1 MESFITYFP
10 ETSTILFGR
19 AWEPRQRGGV
29 SGQDTGYEDRLR
41 MADDGQAEVLL
52 DRLRALAADRDGHK
66 DGAGVEA
73 LRVVSSKLHA
83 RTIAQGGQRVAAV
96 SQLMG
101 SNSSTASSLLRVMA
115 TLSPKEVHAAETLV
129 SDLVWLLYRIAL
141 RDPKFSSKVRAAG
154 ASKVLHVVL
163 RTQASGGRLLLP
175 ALHILQ
181 VITKNPSV
189 SSALARDG
197 VAPTLEKLL
206 SGTGVLPSPRL
217 RLILLVIANLC
228 RTRPFL
234 ARLCRGPLLPLL
246 LRPMSR
252 WDSFSGRVR
261 LRICQCTLVALQY
274 AVSSKAGRK
283 ALVSGSGAA
292 ALQRFCRLCPEE
304 KAYDAMVSRVC
315 GILQQL
321 GERKGLPVQSWVGP
335 ATFQYAPGDHWADG
349 DGGCSDDSGDEV
361 DDAEDPDDDEDDD
374 GEAELDDEEG
384 GAVRQDT
391 SGQSSRRSSHRGSV
405 QDVLDAMAEAPDSP
419 HRRDS
424 QELVMYAP
432 FCRELLDTG
441 PRGAEM
447 KPNPL
452 AAGDESSGLAV
463 LQGVCATLPPR
474 RAYCA
479 LASRVRAVV
488 KACKVAYPDMV
499 GGGCGGQLQ
508 PLSPRDRRVCRAKLL
523 QCVDRVLQPGQ
534 LWNIVAYDLDRLI
547 AEVPIK
553 PPSPDSRILKNDDE
567 SRLGSRQA
575 STNGLRFE
583 SRFESGNLRKAIQ
596 IGHREYDLILSSDVN
611 STKHHQWFYFE
622 VCNMEGEA
630 PYVFNIVN
638 NEKANSQFNFG
649 MQPIVYSVR
658 EATLGRAGWTHM
670 GTDICY
676 YRNSYQR
683 PDGRR
688 GRLYHTTT
696 FSIKF
701 PHSWDVCYIAY
712 HYPYTYTQLLMQV
725 LRWSR
730 NAGED
735 VVFRAEPLCRT
746 LNGNEVPLLTVTA
759 KDTKQNPIQGRSILF
774 LTARVHPGESNS
786 SHVIQGTLD
795 ALLAPTAL
803 GRALR
808 AAHVIKVVPML
819 NVEGVVNGCHR
830 CGLTND
836 DLNRKWSK
844 PDPKLHPSIYHTK
857 GLLEYLTRV
866 QRRPPF
872 VFIDFHGHS
881 RKKNIFVY
889 GCSRAD
895 SWSTADRAQPDNPA
909 EYAVL
914 PQLMSLVAPAFS
926 LSSCSYRV
934 ERAREATARVTVWRE
949 LGVNRAYTLEA
960 SYCGCDQGPYQ
971 GYQLSSAHLREVGA
985 NLCQALASLPE
996 ETERQRRLQQGQG
1009 GLQQGQGG
1017 GMTPAQGPAAVV
1029 PTMVKLSPLSVVA
1042 RLGANAVP
1050 AGVPASAS

>member
-1 MESFITYFP
+1 MSKIVKKIIKTPLACAPVAPYSQAVLVDRTLYCSGVLGADKDTKQLVPGGTVAQARQAFVNLKHTLEAAGSSFEKVVKMTVLLQNLDDFKDVNEVYTEYFKQPYPARTAYQVAKLPMGAAIEMEAIAL
-10 ETSTILFGR
+10 IG
-19 AWEPRQRGGV
+19 
-29 SGQDTGYEDRLR
+29 DDKHR

-52 DRLRALAADRDGHK
+52 DRLRALAGAADRDAHK
-66 DGAGVEA
+66 DGASAASAAGVEA
-73 LRVVSSKLHA
+73 LRLVASKLHA
-83 RTIAQGGQRVAAV
+83 RATAQEKACRERTLSLLRARRPSLIADLLTLMDSTRDPGCLASLVGVLKECVACDQRGQRVAAV
-96 SQLMG
+96 SQLM
-101 SNSSTASSLLRVMA
+101 SSGAGPACSLLRVLA

-141 RDPKFSSKVRAAG
+141 RDPKFSSKVRSAG

-163 RTQASGGRLLLP
+163 RTQASGGGGRLLLP

-181 VITKNPSV
+181 VITKNPAV

-206 SGTGVLPSPRL
+206 SGSGVLPSPRL

-246 LRPMSR
+246 LRPLSR

-274 AVSSKAGRK
+274 AVGSKTGRK
-283 ALVSGSGAA
+283 ALVSGCGAA

-304 KAYDAMVSRVC
+304 KAYDVMVSRVC

-321 GERKGLPVQSWVGP
+321 AERKGLPVQSWLGP

-349 DGGCSDDSGDEV
+349 DGGCSDDSGDEA
-361 DDAEDPDDDEDDD
+361 DEPEEPDDDEDDD
-374 GEAELDDEEG
+374 GEVELDDEEG

-405 QDVLDAMAEAPDSP
+405 QLQDSLDGLAEAPDSP

-424 QELVMYAP
+424 QDLLMYAP
-432 FCRELLDTG
+432 FCRELLEPGRSEKT
-441 PRGAEM
+441 
-447 KPNPL
+447 NPL
-452 AAGDESSGLAV
+452 TANDENAVPSCSGLST
-463 LQGVCATLPPR
+463 LQSVCATLPPR

-479 LASRVRAVV
+479 LASRVRSVV
-488 KACKVAYPDMV
+488 RACKVAYPDMV
-499 GGGCGGQLQ
+499 GGGCAGQLQ
-508 PLSPRDRRVCRAKLL
+508 PLSPRDRRVCRSKLL

-534 LWNIVAYDLDRLI
+534 LWNVVAYDLDRLI
-547 AEVPIK
+547 ADQPIK
-553 PPSPDSRILKNDDE
+553 PLSPESRTLKNDDE

-575 STNGLRFE
+575 SSNGLRFE

-596 IGHREYDLILSSDVN
+596 IGPREYDLILSSDVN

-622 VCNMEGEA
+622 VSNMDGEM

-658 EATLGRAGWTHM
+658 EATLGRAGWTHL

-696 FSIKF
+696 FTIKF
-701 PHSWDVCYIAY
+701 PHSWDVCYVAY

-730 NAGED
+730 HAGDD
-735 VVFRAEPLCRT
+735 VLFRAEPLCRT

-759 KDTKQNPIQGRSILF
+759 KDTKQNPVQSRSVLF

-808 AAHVIKVVPML
+808 AAHVFKVVPML
-819 NVEGVVNGCHR
+819 NVEGVVNG
-830 CGLTND
+830 
-836 DLNRKWSK
+836 W
-844 PDPKLHPSIYHTK
+844 
-857 GLLEYLTRV
+857 
-866 QRRPPF
+866 
-872 VFIDFHGHS
+872 
-881 RKKNIFVY
+881 
-889 GCSRAD
+889 
-895 SWSTADRAQPDNPA
+895 
-909 EYAVL
+909 
-914 PQLMSLVAPAFS
+914 
-926 LSSCSYRV
+926 
-934 ERAREATARVTVWRE
+934 
-949 LGVNRAYTLEA
+949 
-960 SYCGCDQGPYQ
+960 
-971 GYQLSSAHLREVGA
+971 
-985 NLCQALASLPE
+985 
-996 ETERQRRLQQGQG
+996 
-1009 GLQQGQGG
+1009 
-1017 GMTPAQGPAAVV
+1017 
-1029 PTMVKLSPLSVVA
+1029 
-1042 RLGANAVP
+1042 
-1050 AGVPASAS
+1050 